1 MKISRALMALSL
13 LPLLTACEG
22 WEDFELDPYL
32 PTVTFENLDVLD
44 VTWEGVE
51 ADFVFNVNNPNPI
64 DVNLARFDYG
74 LAFQEVEWLNGDD
87 PDGLT
92 LGASG
97 SSELALPV
105 AFKFQDLYDLVQ
117 AVRGQDNI
125 DFGLQGSFGFDTPAG
140 PIDLPYNEAG
150 DFPAPR
156 KPEISL
162 NGLKVQNI
170 ALSGADLNLKL
181 DVDNSHGSKLGL
193 AALDYDISLAGIDL
207 GSGYIADLGAVEGDS
222 QSRLTIPIHVDFLG
236 GASALY
242 SVLQGE
248 KLDVDL
254 QATMDVDTPF
264 GVLPLSVNEF
274 GQVNVER

>member
-1 MKISRALMALSL
+1 MKTSRALVALSL

-32 PTVTFENLDVLD
+32 PTVTFENLEVLD
-44 VTWEGVE
+44 VNWDGVE
-51 ADFVFNVNNPNPI
+51 ADFVFNVNNPNPV

-74 LAFQEVEWLNGDD
+74 LAFQEVEWLNGND
-87 PDGLT
+87 PDGLS

-105 AFKFQDLYDLVQ
+105 SFQFQDLYEMVQ

-140 PIDLPYNEAG
+140 PIDLPYAEAG

-156 KPEISL
+156 KPGISL
-162 NGLKVQNI
+162 NSLKVQNI

-181 DVDNSHGSKLGL
+181 DVDNSHGSALGL
-193 AALDYDISLAGIDL
+193 AALDYDLSLAGVDL
-207 GSGYIADLGAVEGDS
+207 GSGYIADLGTVEGDS
-222 QSRLTIPIHVDFLG
+222 QSRLTIPVHVDFLG
-236 GASALY
+236 GAAALY

-254 QATMDVDTPF
+254 QATLDVDTPF
-264 GVLPLSVNEF
+264 GVLPLTVNEF
-274 GQVNVER
+274 GEVTVER

>member
-1 MKISRALMALSL
+1 
-13 LPLLTACEG
+13 
-22 WEDFELDPYL
+22 
-32 PTVTFENLDVLD
+32 
-44 VTWEGVE
+44 
-51 ADFVFNVNNPNPI
+51 
-64 DVNLARFDYG
+64 
-74 LAFQEVEWLNGDD
+74 VEWLNGDD

-140 PIDLPYNEAG
+140 PIDLPYAEAG

-156 KPEISL
+156 RPEISL
-162 NGLKVQNI
+162 NGLKVQSLG
-170 ALSGADLNLKL
+170 LSGADLNLKL

-193 AALDYDISLAGIDL
+193 AALDYQLSLAGIDL
-207 GSGYIADLGAVEGDS
+207 GSGYIADLGTVEGDS
-222 QSRLTIPIHVDFLG
+222 QTRLAIPIHVDFLG

-264 GVLPLSVNEF
+264 GILPLTVNEF

>member
-1 MKISRALMALSL
+1 MKFPRALMALSL

-44 VTWEGVE
+44 VTWDGVE
-51 ADFVFNVNNPNPI
+51 ADFVFNVNNPNPV

-140 PIDLPYNEAG
+140 PIDLPYAEAG

-156 KPEISL
+156 RPEISL
-162 NGLKVQNI
+162 NGLKVQSLG
-170 ALSGADLNLKL
+170 LSGADLNLKL

-193 AALDYDISLAGIDL
+193 AALDYQLSLAGIDL
-207 GSGYIADLGAVEGDS
+207 GSGYIADLGTVEGDS
-222 QSRLTIPIHVDFLG
+222 QTRLAIPIHVDFLG

-264 GVLPLSVNEF
+264 GILPLTVNEF

>member
-1 MKISRALMALSL
+1 MKTFQALMAVAL

-22 WEDFELDPYL
+22 WQDFELDPYL
-32 PTVTFENLDVLD
+32 PTVTFDNLEILDVK
-44 VTWEGVE
+44 WEGVE
-51 ADFVFNVNNPNPI
+51 ADFVFNVNNPNPV

-74 LAFQEVEWLNGDD
+74 LAFQDVEWLNGDS
-87 PDGLT
+87 PEGLA

-105 AFKFQDLYDLVQ
+105 SFQFQDLYDLVQ

-140 PIDLPYNEAG
+140 PIDLPYAEAG

-156 KPEISL
+156 KPGISL
-162 NGLKVQNI
+162 NSLKVQDI
-170 ALSGADLNLKL
+170 ALTGADLSLKL
-181 DVDNSHGSKLGL
+181 DVDNAHGSALGL
-193 AALDYDISLAGIDL
+193 AALDYDLSLSGVEL
-207 GSGYIADLGAVEGDS
+207 GSGYIADLGTVDGDS
-222 QSRLTIPIHVDFLG
+222 QTRVAIPVHVDFLG
-236 GASALY
+236 SAAALY

-254 QATMDVDTPF
+254 RATLDVDTPF
-264 GVLPLSVNEF
+264 GVLPLTVNEF